1 MFSKLIIIFSFKFIN
16 YFINNNNNNNNNNNS
31 NNNNNNISYTGI
43 SPSATCALG
52 LPSTQEAAPA
62 HRTGQTARQGAAV

>member
-16 YFINNNNNNNNNNNS
+16 YFINYNN

>member
-16 YFINNNNNNNNNNNS
+16 YFINYYNNNNN

>member
-16 YFINNNNNNNNNNNS
+16 YFINYNNND
-31 NNNNNNISYTGI
+31 NNNNISYTGI

>member
-16 YFINNNNNNNNNNNS
+16 YFINYYNNN